1 MSAEA
6 LTAEPFA
13 IANGLPY
20 NLVASS
26 ELFAQNTPARL
37 STQASGFFFT
47 GGRFSNQKVL
57 LAWEHNHISGTV
69 NALAAS
75 YFPNGGG
82 QVLCCFRGTR
92 RKGGFSPFRLNQDL
106 ARSGAGCQGWP
117 QATALAARSGL
128 ELTA

>member
-92 RKGGFSPFRLNQDL
+92 RKGGFSPFRLNQDRP
-106 ARSGAGCQGWP
+106 AAEPAVKAGRRPPRQRRGA
-117 QATALAARSGL
+117 ALI
-128 ELTA
+128 